1 MATQKDSKFYD
12 GQICSVTPIEH
23 RFNEPNAFEL
33 AFEVGIFDENKQPI
47 KKVDVYLEISMRY
60 GSGNNASKTQ
70 KDMTFDTLRSLG
82 FEGEDLSAPR
92 LATLVNKPCRVRE
105 QTLDKNNQPLNQPRY
120 YFTSAKPIVALP
132 DANAKLREIMGAVAA
147 PGAGASI
154 GFGVPVAPGA
164 VPPPNPFGAP
174 APAAVPVAAPGTA
187 HAGTPPNPFAA
198 M

>member
-1 MATQKDSKFYD
+1 MATQNDSKFYD
-12 GQICSVTPIEH
+12 GQICSVMPIEH

-60 GSGNNASKTQ
+60 GSGNNSSKTQ
-70 KDMTFDTLRSLG
+70 KDMTFETLRTLG

-105 QTLDKNNQPLNQPRY
+105 QTLDKTGKPLTSPRY
-120 YFTSAKPIVALP
+120 YFTSAKPIVALA

-147 PGAGASI
+147 PGGAFGAPAAPG
-154 GFGVPVAPGA
+154 GFAAPGA
-164 VPPPNPFGAP
+164 VPPPNPFA
-174 APAAVPVAAPGTA
+174 APAAPAAAPGA
-187 HAGTPPNPFAA
+187 AAAGTPPNPFAA

>member
-1 MATQKDSKFYD
+1 MATQNDSKFYD
-12 GQICSVTPIEH
+12 GQICSVMPIEH

-70 KDMTFDTLRSLG
+70 KDMTFETLRTLG

-105 QTLDKNNQPLNQPRY
+105 QTLDKTGKPLTSPRY
-120 YFTSAKPIVALP
+120 YFTSAKPIVALA

-147 PGAGASI
+147 PGGAFGAPAAPG
-154 GFGVPVAPGA
+154 GFAAAPGA
-164 VPPPNPFGAP
+164 VPPPNPFA
-174 APAAVPVAAPGTA
+174 APAAPAAAPGA
-187 HAGTPPNPFAA
+187 AAAGTPPNPFAA